1 MDYQLILVILLFIIA
16 IIYIGRMVYKSMTSK
31 KGCASNCGKC
41 AADFSEVKIPEK
53 TKAF

>member
-1 MDYQLILVILLFIIA
+1 MDLQLILVILVFLLA

-41 AADFSEVKIPEK
+41 AADFSELKLPEK
-53 TKAF
+53 S